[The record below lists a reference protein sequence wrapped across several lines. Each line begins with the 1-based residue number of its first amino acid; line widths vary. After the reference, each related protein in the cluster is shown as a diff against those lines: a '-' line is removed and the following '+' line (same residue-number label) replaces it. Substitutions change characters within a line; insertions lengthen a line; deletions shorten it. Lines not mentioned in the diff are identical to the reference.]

1 MPSAEYLLAR
11 FPTYLSPMPN
21 VIGGRFGHLFN
32 VPSPA
37 PQGQQQAPAR
47 AVSPKLFVVRVM
59 LRGADSSDYDRL
71 HEEMEGLSFEREVV
85 SQSGET
91 YQLPDAEYMVETN
104 APIDKIIEA
113 AQHAAREVGK
123 DAAVLVSEA
132 DNIIFSGLDQVA

>member
-1 MPSAEYLLAR
+1 
-11 FPTYLSPMPN
+11 
-21 VIGGRFGHLFN
+21 
-32 VPSPA
+32 
-37 PQGQQQAPAR
+37 
-47 AVSPKLFVVRVM
+47 M